1 MSEQSPDANS
11 SQRAAARV
19 DESVTAAAV
28 GVRGH
33 LVLHAESCTSCM
45 LCVRECPAWCISLRA
60 RQEPD
65 PAPAIGGGRK
75 ERTRHVLESFE
86 VDYGLCMYCGVCVDV
101 CPTDCLSWAPEPTTV
116 GTRVQLVHGIER
128 LQES

>member
-1 MSEQSPDANS
+1 MSEQPAEVSGPTSGMAHMNH
-11 SQRAAARV
+11 
-19 DESVTAAAV
+19 AV
-28 GVRGH
+28 ETETVAVRGH
-33 LVLHAESCTSCM
+33 LVLHVESCTACM

-86 VDYGLCMYCGVCVDV
+86 VDYGLCMYCSVCVDV
-101 CPTDCLSWAPEPTTV
+101 CPTDCLSWLPEPTPV
-116 GTRVQLVHGIER
+116 GTRAQLVHGIEQ
-128 LQES
+128 LHNP

>member
-1 MSEQSPDANS
+1 MSEQPTDMNNPKG
-11 SQRAAARV
+11 AAAGM
-19 DESVTAAAV
+19 EHSVAVEAV

-33 LVLHAESCTSCM
+33 LVLHVESCTSCM

-75 ERTRHVLESFE
+75 ERTRHVLEAFE
-86 VDYGLCMYCGVCVDV
+86 VDYGLCMFCGVCVDV
-101 CPTDCLSWAPEPTTV
+101 CPTECLSWAPEPTPV
-116 GTRVQLVHGIER
+116 GSRVQLVHGIEQ
-128 LQES
+128 LQNP